1 MTWQSM
7 LNVVRNSKKILKFIV
22 FFCYSLQL
30 YALFE
35 NFMRRL
41 CHNLQVI
48 IISVKCQM
56 QSAKR
61 NPDKTRVISA
71 EEERRSPGYPPR
83 GFTKFGPGML
93 ITHLTQI
100 PEGNK
105 RDKVVELVRP
115 VHAQAEHKGEK
126 VHFEQD
132 LQQPR
137 KVIKIR
143 KYSLFYVILSNS
155 LIMCYPL
162 DSVRQS
168 VIRSDKKES

>member
-71 EEERRSPGYPPR
+71 EEERRSPGSPQNLAPADRRPLLVWLPEAPR
-83 GFTKFGPGML
+83 L
-93 ITHLTQI
+93 IAAGRRPLMRSCRLPALLGAPASSLLHNQSR
-100 PEGNK
+100 NNN
-105 RDKVVELVRP
+105 VVPMFLPKQGIVRN
-115 VHAQAEHKGEK
+115 
-126 VHFEQD
+126 
-132 LQQPR
+132 
-137 KVIKIR
+137 II
-143 KYSLFYVILSNS
+143 
-155 LIMCYPL
+155 
-162 DSVRQS
+162 
-168 VIRSDKKES
+168 